1 MKIKN
6 LSTNQIFG
14 FIIIGYILYIVT
26 LSLLGI
32 SNSVWTAA
40 PIPVV
45 YSDTLKPIDAL
56 IPDTV
61 PFKKYNKLRDSI
73 IKIRE
78 LKNGDS
84 WLGDGVSSYISGLIG
99 TSSSLACDTCSLK
112 FFYEVLSKNINK
124 IPVRYY
130 MNLPAWTLNVK
141 NTTYTDDTGESS
153 WTSHAV
159 FNSDSVQFFVRND
172 QAYLRKIVPKPRL
185 TKEDN
190 QAKYEAVDVPVKFRY
205 NKQNKCLMIPVNKST
220 KKTLDIVMIALAIA
234 LGTYFLSLI
243 ASFIKFVIDLSKGL
257 AFTNENLKRLKFIA
271 FSLLAYPVLILLF
284 NILMRLIFY
293 SYFTSDVILSS
304 TVWDNAW
311 KAILAGFVFYVLF
324 RAFRQGKILKE
335 EQELTV

>member
-6 LSTNQIFG
+6 LNTNQIFG
-14 FIIIGYILYIVT
+14 LIIIGYILYIVT

-40 PIPVV
+40 SNPVV
-45 YSDTLKPIDAL
+45 YRDTLKPIDAL

-61 PFKKYNKLRDSI
+61 PFKKYNKLKDSI
-73 IKIRE
+73 KTIRD

-84 WLGDGVSSYISGLIG
+84 WMADGVSSNISGLIG
-99 TSSSLACDTCSLK
+99 TSSSLYCDTCSLK
-112 FFYEVLSKNINK
+112 MYNDDLSVNTNI

-130 MNLPAWTLNVK
+130 MNLSAWTLNVK
-141 NTTYTDDTGESS
+141 NTTYIDDTDGGF
-153 WTSHAV
+153 WNFRTV
-159 FNSDSVQFFVRND
+159 FTSDSVQFYVSHD
-172 QAYLRKIVPKPRL
+172 QAYLRKVVPKQQV

-190 QAKYEAVDVPVKFRY
+190 QVKKKVVDVPVKFRY
-205 NKQNKCLMIPVNKST
+205 SKQNKCLMIPVSKST
-220 KKTLDIVMIALAIA
+220 KKTLDIVIMVLGIAYAV
-234 LGTYFLSLI
+234 YFLALI
-243 ASFIKFVIDLSKGL
+243 FLFIKFVIDLSKGL
-257 AFTNENLKRLKFIA
+257 AFTDINLERLKLIA
-271 FSLLAYPVLILLF
+271 FTLLAYPVLILIF